1 MSSTSENSSLI
12 NIQQLMDLLQN
23 ERIVE
28 YHNISESTAKEFLEP
43 ADCKNLKI
51 IMPDCA
57 IFVSTLT
64 YPTIAMEIAYTETY
78 EDLKENARLLLEG
91 TAGEISVAIL
101 VKIVPLRSDE
111 SHIQSAFVQLY
122 EYSST
127 QNRAIPRGGRK
138 TLFPVPNNHAR
149 QRIEFSWED
158 VLKSQLPQIQ
168 PVSATPP
175 PLLLDDL
182 REIIDAYTERHIR
195 LRDVEERLN

>member
-1 MSSTSENSSLI
+1 MPTWIHSGCLNW
-12 NIQQLMDLLQN
+12 IQGWIADFRRLEQWDQRTISAAGKGELK
-23 ERIVE
+23 VFAGE
-28 YHNISESTAKEFLEP
+28 YANR
-43 ADCKNLKI
+43 I

>member
-1 MSSTSENSSLI
+1 
-12 NIQQLMDLLQN
+12 
-23 ERIVE
+23 
-28 YHNISESTAKEFLEP
+28 
-43 ADCKNLKI
+43 
-51 IMPDCA
+51 MPDCA

-138 TLFPVPNNHAR
+138 VF
-149 QRIEFSWED
+149 
-158 VLKSQLPQIQ
+158 
-168 PVSATPP
+168 
-175 PLLLDDL
+175 
-182 REIIDAYTERHIR
+182 
-195 LRDVEERLN
+195 